1 MDPVVK
7 AIGELEEE
15 HKPLPSPLRLR
26 PPFLFYII
34 RKEL

>member
-15 HKPLPSPLRLR
+15 HKPLPSP
-26 PPFLFYII
+26 FEIETAILF
-34 RKEL
+34 